1 MSTVATTVRTLPE
14 PGTDG
19 LERDTLLRIA
29 VARGCRHY
37 APLLP
42 SDMPSD
48 DAAGLPHE
56 MLGAALL
63 RGPTDA
69 DTFQAIR
76 CGAMV
81 LSDLGNSP
89 QRIIEA
95 SQRFGVTHRLAHLA
109 RLGLAADQHPEFWA
123 AILSGLPRGSSEE
136 QFLPGVS
143 RLVSE
148 THMAAPGRQPARTW
162 LRTRYAR

>member
-1 MSTVATTVRTLPE
+1 MSAVAANARPAFAADLT
-14 PGTDG
+14 
-19 LERDTLLRIA
+19 RDQLLRIA

-42 SDMPSD
+42 PGALPA

-56 MLGAALL
+56 VLGTALL

-69 DTFQAIR
+69 NTFQAIR

-81 LSDLGNSP
+81 LSDLDNSP

-95 SQRFGVTHRLAHLA
+95 SEQFGVTHRLAHLA
-109 RLGLAADQHPEFWA
+109 RLGLAADRHPEFWA
-123 AILSGLPRGSSEE
+123 AILSPLPPGPDEE
-136 QFLPGVS
+136 LFLPGIS

-148 THMAAPGRQPARTW
+148 TRLAAPGQSPARVW